1 MTLRRYGS
9 IALTCAALLGLPAV
23 ASAAER
29 GDFQLRGRVISIIPD
44 DDSGQIT
51 GVAGSG
57 VDVDSQATVEVDL
70 TWFLSSN
77 VALELIAATAEHD
90 ISGNGTAAGLGKI
103 ADAGVLPPTLTVQ
116 YHWNTDGKVQP
127 YLGAGI
133 NYTIFYDEDV
143 TPSLDGFLMTT
154 SKIDLDESFGFAAQ
168 AGIDFMLSDNWFFNI
183 DLKYIDIDTT
193 AVIRDDT
200 TNAELARVDVD
211 INPFV
216 PGIGVGYRW

>member
-1 MTLRRYGS
+1 MTLRRLGS
-9 IALTCAALLGLPAV
+9 IALTCALLLGLPAV
-23 ASAAER
+23 AGAAER

-44 DDSGQIT
+44 DDSGEIS

-77 VALELIAATAEHD
+77 VALELIAATAQHD

-103 ADAGVLPPTLTVQ
+103 ADAAVLPPTLTLQ

-143 TPSLDGFLMTT
+143 TPSLEAFLMTT
-154 SKIDLDESFGFAAQ
+154 ADIDMEESFGFAAQ

-183 DLKYIDIDTT
+183 DLKYIDMDTT
-193 AVIRDDT
+193 AVIRDET
-200 TNAELARVDVD
+200 TRVELARVNVD